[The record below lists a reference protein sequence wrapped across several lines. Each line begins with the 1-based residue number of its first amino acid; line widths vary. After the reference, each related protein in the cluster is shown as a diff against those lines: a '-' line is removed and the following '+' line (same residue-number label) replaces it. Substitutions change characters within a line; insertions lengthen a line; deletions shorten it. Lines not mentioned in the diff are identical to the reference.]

1 MVIVSHPVHQQ
12 AYETVV
18 AAQEANLLHS
28 FRNGLYM
35 TGRGL
40 SSPRLLGVLPRG
52 LRARVERIQR
62 RRWHSDID
70 VRRVS
75 TISRYHLLALS
86 SRPLLR
92 LAGYSG
98 WDREWFPW
106 DIDQWANERFDS
118 AVGRSLARTS
128 HGAHLVHAWEGSA
141 LSTLRA
147 ARKLGMATVLD
158 AASAFE
164 YFVQAISEE
173 GGKPPSARLI
183 RRFKL
188 ERELAD
194 YIFVPSEFVKS
205 CLIEN
210 GVPSGKIVQIP
221 YGVDP
226 TSFVPEEKII
236 ERPIRI
242 LFAGRIGL
250 RKGVAYLLS
259 AWSTLDLKDAE
270 LVLVGGVD
278 RYGAALLRKYYG
290 QYHHVDQVPLF
301 DLHRWFQSSD
311 IFVFP
316 SLAEG
321 SALVTYMA
329 LASGLPTVT
338 TVNSGSVVRDGIS
351 GFLVPPRDV
360 GALANVIRVLC
371 GDSELRR
378 RMGAAGRNSVLASYT
393 WQHYRMRIGSAYK
406 AILDG
411 GDPRRS
417 LDPPLPA

>member
-18 AAQEANLLHS
+18 GAQEANLLHS

-40 SSPRLLGVLPRG
+40 SSPHLLRVLPG
-52 LRARVERIQR
+52 TLRASVQRTQR
-62 RRWHSDID
+62 RRWHPEID
-70 VRRVS
+70 PARVS
-75 TISRYHLLALS
+75 TVARYHLLALA

-92 LAGYSG
+92 LAGFSG
-98 WDREWFPW
+98 WDRQWFPW
-106 DIDQWANERFDS
+106 DIDQWANERFDA
-118 AVGRSLARTS
+118 AVGRSLLRTS
-128 HGAHLVHAWEGSA
+128 NAVRLVHAWEGAA
-141 LSTLRA
+141 LSTFRA
-147 ARKLGMATVLD
+147 AHKLGMTTILD
-158 AASAFE
+158 VPSAFE
-164 YFVQAISEE
+164 YFVSAISEE
-173 GGKPPSARLI
+173 GGTAPSANLV

-194 YIFVPSEFVKS
+194 YLFVPSAFVES

-210 GVPSGKIVQIP
+210 GVPPQKIVCIP
-221 YGVDP
+221 YGVNP
-226 TSFVPEEKII
+226 TAFAPA
-236 ERPIRI
+236 ERVGNGPLRV

-250 RKGVAYLLS
+250 RKGVSYLLS
-259 AWSTLDLKDAE
+259 AWSGLALRNAE

-278 RYGAALLRKYYG
+278 RYGRELLRRHHGKYR
-290 QYHHVDQVPLF
+290 HVDQVPLF
-301 DLHRWFQSSD
+301 ELHHWFQSSD
-311 IFVFP
+311 LFVFP

-329 LASGLPTVT
+329 LAAGLPTVT
-338 TVNSGSVVRDGIS
+338 TVNSGSVVRDGVD

-360 GALANVIRVLC
+360 ATLASRITTLC
-371 GDSELRR
+371 EDAELRR
-378 RMGAAGRNSVLASYT
+378 RMGAAARKSVLDAYT
-393 WQHYRMRIGSAYK
+393 WKHYRLRIASAYR

-411 GDPRRS
+411 GNPNLA